1 MFQIPTND
9 SPRRSGFTLIEL
21 LVVISIISLLIAV
34 LLPALTKARES
45 ARTTQCLSQVR
56 QVGLA
61 ATMYA
66 NDHKMVMDGRI
77 HYYDTLMKG
86 GYINFII
93 CPEAP
98 RQPLTTHN
106 WEDYKHWLTYAVRSP
121 QESTSNTAASNG
133 WTHSPMWVPSQPAW
147 DGNAVSYNYM
157 YWEIRNPNTRKRK
170 PSTFVAISEAR
181 GMSGVYNSMQ
191 ASIFYD
197 HRVLTGSTGGLYP
210 WHGKGRE
217 WNNTSFFLDG
227 HAKRTNLL
235 DLHTSEVHVVLSR
248 DMVNIT
254 DLPNY

>member
-1 MFQIPTND
+1 MLQSFSRHHQ
-9 SPRRSGFTLIEL
+9 SRRGFTLIEL

-45 ARTTQCLSQVR
+45 ARATQCLSQIR

-66 NDHKMVMDGRI
+66 NDHKMIMDARI
-77 HYYDTLMKG
+77 HYLDTLMKG
-86 GYINFII
+86 SYINYII

-98 RQPLTTHN
+98 TQPVTTHV
-106 WEDYKHWLTYAVRSP
+106 WEDYKQWLTYAIRSP
-121 QESTSNTAASNG
+121 QEGTSNTATNNA

-147 DGNAVSYNYM
+147 NGDAVNFNYM
-157 YWEIRNPNTRKRK
+157 YWEIRNPNPRKRK

-181 GMSGVYNSMQ
+181 GMSGVYTSMQ

-197 HRVLTGSTGGLYP
+197 HRVLTGSTGGLFP

-235 DLHTSEVHVVLSR
+235 DLHASEVHVVLSR
-248 DMVNIT
+248 EMTNIT
-254 DLPNY
+254 DLPGY